1 MRAIVIRGLLGTL
14 STALKNNACYS
25 QGLGYITLIQLTMHP
40 LATYLTDL
48 SQNFHCE
55 SEGLPL
61 RDLTRE
67 TITEGSVA
75 LDHRNFLNSQTT
87 RILSRAGIITKFGRP
102 QQTAQYYIL
111 TPLGFDTLFP
121 A

>member
-25 QGLGYITLIQLTMHP
+25 QGLGYITLIQLTMNP

-48 SQNFHCE
+48 SQMVTDTMDSMTVYQC
-55 SEGLPL
+55 
-61 RDLTRE
+61 TRE
-67 TITEGSVA
+67 AVLEGSVIF
-75 LDHRNFLNSQTT
+75 DPRNFSNPSTCRVLAKAQ
-87 RILSRAGIITKFGRP
+87 IITKFGNP
-102 QQTAQYYIL
+102 QQSVQYYVL